1 MLMPP
6 SPDDGLAAL
15 DQIAAAQA
23 AEDVAL
29 RAITAA
35 RTRLILGRDAKTV
48 FFATLALRL
57 RLEVDWDA
65 PTMAV
70 DGKTL
75 FFNPEFVNRLSPD
88 ELVAVCCH
96 EVMHLCLAH
105 HARRMG
111 RDSARWNRACDL
123 SVNPLLLKAGFV
135 LPPTRLMPGE
145 GDYSELP
152 PDRSAEEYYSLLPAP
167 PDEQGGE
174 AAEQESM
181 DPGGCGSVR
190 DPGDGSPA
198 DAADQEAD
206 WAAATAAAEAAAKAR
221 GPLPAGLA
229 RSVDHVLRPPADWR
243 AVLREFVSSHARS
256 DFAWTRPNRRFI
268 AEGLYLPGM
277 YSDELGDVVIAVDC
291 SGSIRKE
298 QLDVFANEV
307 NGVLA
312 AFPCTA
318 IVVYHDS
325 EVQKV
330 EEFSSAD
337 GPVTLEPVGGGGT
350 SHVCVFDWL
359 KQDGRQPACVI
370 CLTDLET
377 EFPPDPGVPVLWA
390 VTGEATAAPF
400 GRVVS
405 LID

>member
-1 MLMPP
+1 MRP
-6 SPDDGLAAL
+6 SPDDPLAAL
-15 DQIAAAQA
+15 EQVAARQVM
-23 AEDVAL
+23 AEAAL

-35 RTRLILGRDAKTV
+35 RTRLILGRDAKSV
-48 FFATLALRL
+48 FFATLVLRL
-57 RLEVDWDA
+57 RLAVDWES

-75 FFNPEFVNRLSPD
+75 FYNPEFVARLSPD

-96 EVMHLCLAH
+96 EVMHLAMAH

-111 RDSARWNRACDL
+111 RDPERWNRACDL
-123 SVNPLLLKAGFV
+123 SLNPLLLRAGFV

-145 GDYSELP
+145 GEYAELP
-152 PDRSAEEYYSLLPAP
+152 TDRSAEEYYSLLPIP
-167 PDEQGGE
+167 PEEDGGE
-174 AAEQESM
+174 AAEQGSNQ

-190 DPGDGSPA
+190 DPGNGMPDQ
-198 DAADQEAD
+198 AADQEAE

-229 RSVDHVLRPPADWR
+229 RTVDQVLRPPADWR
-243 AVLREFVSSHARS
+243 SVLREFVSSHARS
-256 DFAWTRPNRRFI
+256 DYAWTRPNRRFI
-268 AEGLYLPGM
+268 AQGLYLPGM
-277 YSDELGDVVIAVDC
+277 FSDELGEVVIAVDC

-298 QLDVFANEV
+298 QLDAFAGEV

-312 AFPCTA
+312 AFSCTA
-318 IVVYHDS
+318 IVLYHDS

-330 EEFSSAD
+330 DEFASVD

-359 KQDGRQPACVI
+359 ARDGRQPACVI
-370 CLTDLET
+370 CLSDLET

-390 VTGEATAAPF
+390 VTGEVTAAPF

-405 LID
+405 LAD